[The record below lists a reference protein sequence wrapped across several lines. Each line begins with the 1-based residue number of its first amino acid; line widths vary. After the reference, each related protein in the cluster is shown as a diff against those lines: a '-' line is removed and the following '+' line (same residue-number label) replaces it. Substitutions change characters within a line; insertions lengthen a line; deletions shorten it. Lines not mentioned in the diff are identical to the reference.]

1 MRQVEDEIA
10 GTVAA
15 APGRADRRTTPSS
28 SRRLA
33 ASWLAFRMRDV
44 RHRRITGGLPVWLG
58 GIGVV
63 LALAGLVLLPAPP
76 SFPHV
81 LLVTAVAALIAGM
94 HLALMSR
101 APSNIAAP
109 ASEARFAE
117 LCDTLEKRIETLQ
130 DAHWEISESDVRY
143 RDLLDAQSDAI
154 LRRDSEGR
162 LTFANSAFLRTFG
175 LDAQSALGRPFARV
189 VVAAASIA
197 PLATSDAERSRR
209 YTEQLATVAGSRW
222 FEWDE
227 HLVVSGDGDLEVQ
240 AVGRDITEE
249 RRHAAEL
256 AEARDAAESAN
267 RAKSRFLAAMSHE
280 IRTPMN
286 GILGMSGLLRETPL
300 SDEQRTYVGAVEQS
314 ARALLTLIDEIL
326 DFSKIEAG
334 KLVLNEA
341 PFDITAA
348 VQSVV
353 ELLSPRAHEKGL
365 ELALTVD
372 PALDR
377 VVVGDEA
384 RVRQVLLNLL
394 SNAVKF
400 TDRGGVSV
408 AITMSGAVDDRVKVS
423 LAVEDS
429 GIGLSS
435 EDMRRLFLEF
445 EQADAAHRRQQGG
458 TGLGLAISKRLA
470 LAMGGDIRVASTPG
484 HGSTF
489 TAEIVL
495 GMRRSDRD
503 GDRAP
508 ALAAAEAQV
517 VLLAFDRRI
526 ERSSLAAILSA
537 AGHRVIEA
545 DMADAAAAI
554 TDAADRGEPV
564 TRIVVDV
571 GCDPIVAGGL
581 LAAARAAS
589 GGRHVA
595 GIVTVNVLARAG
607 LALFRGSG
615 FDRYMV
621 RPVRASTLLQQ
632 VAPAGAHQAGAP
644 TAPPLPGTPDRGDPA
659 GVGHGRQCLERTSS
673 PPIVLLVED
682 NDINALLA
690 TRVLERC
697 GCEVAHCREGHCGI
711 ARATAVLDGSDRPVD
726 LVLMDIFMPGIDGV
740 TAAAEIR
747 AAFEKRRAGADDA
760 NALPTRPPI
769 VALTANAFPED
780 RQRYIA
786 EGFDD
791 YLAKPFDTADL
802 AALLDRWLDRPA
814 RATSWPSDAERR
826 ASFG

>member
-1 MRQVEDEIA
+1 MPPVESENA
-10 GTVAA
+10 GKSKGSAGH
-15 APGRADRRTTPSS
+15 PESRATLSS

-33 ASWLAFRMRDV
+33 ASWLAFRVADLR
-44 RHRRITGGLPVWLG
+44 RRRIVGSLPTWLG
-58 GIGVV
+58 GVGVL
-63 LALAGLVLLPAPP
+63 LALAGLVALPAPI
-76 SFPHV
+76 SVAHALIV
-81 LLVTAVAALIAGM
+81 AAIAALIAGL
-94 HLALMSR
+94 HLALVSR
-101 APSNIAAP
+101 VR
-109 ASEARFAE
+109 ASHELPTGEARFSV
-117 LCDTLEKRIETLQ
+117 LCDTLEKRIETLH

-143 RDLLDAQSDAI
+143 RDLLDAQSDVI
-154 LRRDSEGR
+154 LRRDGDGR
-162 LTFANSAFLRTFG
+162 LTFVNSAFVRTFG
-175 LDAQSALGRPFARV
+175 IDAAAALGKPFARDV
-189 VVAAASIA
+189 VEAAGVA
-197 PLATSDAERSRR
+197 PLATSDAERNRR
-209 YTEQLATVAGSRW
+209 YTECIGTAAGPRW
-222 FEWDE
+222 IEWDE
-227 HLVVSGDGDLEVQ
+227 HLVASGDGSLEVQ

-249 RRHAAEL
+249 RRQAEEL
-256 AEARDAAESAN
+256 AEARDAAEAAN

-286 GILGMSGLLRETPL
+286 GILGLSALLRETPL
-300 SDEQRTYVGAVEQS
+300 SDEQCTYVGAVEQS

-334 KLVLNEA
+334 KLVLCDA

-400 TDRGGVSV
+400 TDHGGVSV
-408 AITMSGAVDDRVKVS
+408 AVAGSVAADGRIKVS
-423 LAVEDS
+423 LSVEDS

-445 EQADAAHRRQQGG
+445 EQADAAQRRQQGG

-484 HGSTF
+484 RGSTF

-495 GMRRSDRD
+495 GASRTERD
-503 GDRAP
+503 GERVGKVASCDV
-508 ALAAAEAQV
+508 QC

-526 ERSSLAAILSA
+526 ERASLSAILCS

-545 DMADAAAAI
+545 DMAAAHGAIADAAHS
-554 TDAADRGEPV
+554 GEPV
-564 TRIVVDV
+564 TRVIVDV
-571 GCDPIVAGGL
+571 GCDPRVAGEL
-581 LAAARAAS
+581 LVAARAVS
-589 GGRHVA
+589 GGRYVA

-607 LALFRGSG
+607 LSLFRSSG
-615 FDRYMV
+615 FERYLV
-621 RPVRASTLLQQ
+621 RPVRASALLQQ
-632 VAPAGAHQAGAP
+632 VSPAGSLQP
-644 TAPPLPGTPDRGDPA
+644 
-659 GVGHGRQCLERTSS
+659 S
-673 PPIVLLVED
+673 PPSEPSLRVVGEAASDARARPVDIAPIWPQPTVLLVED

-690 TRVLERC
+690 SRVIERA
-697 GCEVAHCREGHCGI
+697 GCKVVHCREGHCGI
-711 ARATAVLDGSDRPVD
+711 VCATAVLDGSGEPVD

-747 AAFEKRRAGADDA
+747 AAFAGQEGKVPVASSPA
-760 NALPTRPPI
+760 ACPPI

-802 AALLDRWLDRPA
+802 ALILARWLGTPVQGAPRSRDSES
-814 RATSWPSDAERR
+814 RAAN
-826 ASFG
+826 G